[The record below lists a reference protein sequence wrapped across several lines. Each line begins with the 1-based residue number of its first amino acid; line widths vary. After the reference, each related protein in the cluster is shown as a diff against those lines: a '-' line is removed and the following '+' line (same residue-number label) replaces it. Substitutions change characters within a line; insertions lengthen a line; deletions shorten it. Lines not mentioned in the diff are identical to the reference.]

1 MVNNIYRGL
10 GRSVGQ
16 IFGPEGIKTA
26 QLVAE
31 MTARKHAQ
39 QAAAPAPSSSHGET
53 PGGGAA
59 RGLGGAGPEG
69 VIPEPAAIPL
79 LRSKESFKVLTE
91 CPLIVMLLFQLY
103 PKYIKANIPDLI
115 PLMIDALRLAPQLQR
130 NAEGVVPVCLRGRY
144 KEMIA
149 CQVRRPVSMLGGGPQ
164 EPTAPWTR
172 ATRSQ
177 ASVVGV
183 GGWLCLLESSRS
195 LVGVTGCSSEHR
207 EEPSRVGG

>member
-16 IFGPEGIKTA
+16 IFGAEGIKTA

-39 QAAAPAPSSSHGET
+39 QAAAPASGSGSSHAGDG
-53 PGGGAA
+53 PGGAA
-59 RGLGGAGPEG
+59 VRGVGGPG
-69 VIPEPAAIPL
+69 VDGIMAEPPAIPL

-115 PLMIDALRLAPQLQR
+115 PLMIEALRLTPQLQR
-130 NAEGVVPVCLRGRY
+130 NAEGVIPVCLRGRY

-149 CQVRRPVSMLGGGPQ
+149 CQVRQLVPRYTGG
-164 EPTAPWTR
+164 
-172 ATRSQ
+172 
-177 ASVVGV
+177 
-183 GGWLCLLESSRS
+183 SR
-195 LVGVTGCSSEHR
+195 
-207 EEPSRVGG
+207 

>member
-1 MVNNIYRGL
+1 MVNSIYRGL

-16 IFGPEGIKTA
+16 IFGPEGVKTA

-31 MTARKHAQ
+31 MTARRHAQ
-39 QAAAPAPSSSHGET
+39 QAAAPTPPSASHGAADGG
-53 PGGGAA
+53 PGG
-59 RGLGGAGPEG
+59 RGGVGGMDMAGM
-69 VIPEPAAIPL
+69 EPPAIPL

-130 NAEGVVPVCLRGRY
+130 NSEGVVPVCLRGRY

-149 CQVRRPVSMLGGGPQ
+149 CQVLFFFFFNVWCVFFNSAVIDN
-164 EPTAPWTR
+164 T
-172 ATRSQ
+172 
-177 ASVVGV
+177 
-183 GGWLCLLESSRS
+183 
-195 LVGVTGCSSEHR
+195 
-207 EEPSRVGG
+207 